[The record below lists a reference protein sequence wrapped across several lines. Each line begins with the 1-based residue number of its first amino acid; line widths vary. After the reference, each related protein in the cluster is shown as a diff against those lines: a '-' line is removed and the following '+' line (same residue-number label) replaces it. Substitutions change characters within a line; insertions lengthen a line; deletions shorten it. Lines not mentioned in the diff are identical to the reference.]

1 MVVEALS
8 FKFALDFLQYLS
20 KNRISA
26 FAIRV
31 LFWDRTRYEMITFE
45 DITKM
50 FDFFRSYSPIDKCLL
65 GDLCSIQSFEAT
77 SNLFAPLITDYKAV
91 DITNLYKLT
100 AGSSFNAEL
109 TTEDKIKADRQ
120 ISFIN
125 QAVAEYLK
133 FFNEIKQ
140 IYVTGIYSPC
150 YAAPGWTQNTWY
162 LKSLKEKF
170 LVSGTD
176 VQFPYSNVIIEK
188 KPPF

>member
-26 FAIRV
+26 FAIKV

-77 SNLFAPLITDYKAV
+77 SDLYAFRTDYKAV
-91 DITNLYKLT
+91 DITNSYKLIT
-100 AGSSFNAEL
+100 GSSFNAEL
-109 TTEDKIKADRQ
+109 KTEHKIQANTQ

-133 FFNEIKQ
+133 FFSEIKQ

-162 LKSLKEKF
+162 LKSLKENF
-170 LVSGTD
+170 LVSRTD

>member
-8 FKFALDFLQYLS
+8 FRFALDFLQYLS
-20 KNRISA
+20 KNRINT
-26 FAIRV
+26 FNIKV
-31 LFWDRTRYEMITFE
+31 LFWDRSKYEMISFE

-50 FDFFRSYSPIDKCLL
+50 FDFFKSYNAINNCLL

-77 SNLFAPLITDYKAV
+77 SNLYDFTTDYKAV
-91 DITNLYKLT
+91 DVTNSYKLIT
-100 AGSSFNAEL
+100 GSSFNVEL
-109 TTEDKIKADRQ
+109 NQLRATQINTQ

-162 LKSLKEKF
+162 LKSLRENF
-170 LVSGTD
+170 LVNRAN
-176 VQFPYSNVIIEK
+176 VEFPYPNVVIEK
-188 KPPF
+188 KPAF